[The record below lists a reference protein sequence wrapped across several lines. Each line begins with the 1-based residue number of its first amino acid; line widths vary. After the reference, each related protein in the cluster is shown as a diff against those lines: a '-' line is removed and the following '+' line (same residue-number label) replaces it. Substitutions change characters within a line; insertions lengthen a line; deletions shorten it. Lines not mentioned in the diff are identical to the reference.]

1 MDLDEALQLPEELYI
16 ANKYRCHLM
25 KTERFKGFMHSYM
38 EKMRLE
44 RKKTYL
50 IDYDAD
56 SSNDMTVWID
66 GNVNGEYSDDMR
78 LSPMIE
84 ILNNSDWTSRV
95 EAWAETFEEQQIYE
109 ILYMGRRSF

>member
-16 ANKYRCHLM
+16 ANKYQVSFDENGTIQRIYAFIYG
-25 KTERFKGFMHSYM
+25 KNEAG
-38 EKMRLE
+38 E
-44 RKKTYL
+44 KKTYL

-84 ILNNSDWTSRV
+84 ILNNSDWTSQV